1 MVDLGFCFDGMH
13 YGQIIN
19 VHFVLF
25 VLGVNL
31 QREFGIS
38 TQWRIQRW
46 HMIVSMSH
54 CSREPQRKMH
64 SMLNNA
70 LFSSRRQPKYLPN
83 RLQRPESRRIL
94 HCWHIILNRNSIPKW
109 MACESIAAKW
119 WADCAQFSCRFYTL
133 RFDRSH
139 PSDPIQKIL
148 STTYLFRYFIECRN

>member
-1 MVDLGFCFDGMH
+1 MACIMAKSSMWISYCLFLGWTCKENSVSRRNEEYKG
-13 YGQIIN
+13 GIW
-19 VHFVLF
+19 LF
-25 VLGVNL
+25 
-31 QREFGIS
+31 
-38 TQWRIQRW
+38 
-46 HMIVSMSH
+46 SMSH
-54 CSREPQRKMH
+54 CLGEPQRKMH